1 MSIKGLHTM
10 THFIF
15 ATYALVDMIDGL
27 FDDEGNF
34 EQDTLMGLHY
44 DLKTAQEFAQG
55 LPGYNRVY
63 ALLINNDQG
72 GPLLP
77 DHGLDVTD
85 SNSLPQI
92 YDDTLLSS
100 LKESLPLCPDLPSE
114 FRHVDASLLPLFGF
128 CAGRPVKVNKD
139 RTGYLKKPR
148 PNTTT

>member
-1 MSIKGLHTM
+1 M

-63 ALLINNDQG
+63 AILDNNDQG

-85 SNSLPQI
+85 ADSLPQI

-148 PNTTT
+148 PKTTT